1 MNKTMIMRKLLFLCA
16 LILSTSVLYSK
27 VVLAPVFTDNM
38 VLQQQSSVT
47 IWGTASPGKKVTVTT
62 SWNGMSYN
70 TTASKED
77 GSWSLRFDTPSYGGP
92 YEVSVADS
100 KKPLVLKNVLV
111 GDVWICSG
119 QSNMEM
125 KIGDK
130 VTGMEE
136 TLSSAKDYPNI
147 RIFHVQNTT
156 STLPTDVIPV
166 RHGGWKTCDAETI
179 YDFSAAA
186 YYFGRALNKEL
197 DIPIGLI
204 ETCWGGTLA
213 EAWTSGESLKKM
225 PYFSARVDEA
235 ASLPMTVEARVDKFH
250 NDIDRWREEVKAYD
264 PAFSGGRLV
273 WGGVDYQDSGW
284 NEIESPGFV
293 QDSGIPNFSGYLWMR
308 KTVEIPASWAG
319 KELSLDLAMVDDND
333 FTYFNGV
340 EVGHIEGCLAH
351 RHYTV
356 PASLVKAGKAV
367 IAVRVMDTGGKGGIW
382 GDKDRMFLA
391 LSENEKIPLAGTW
404 KYKVA
409 MKLSDAPDLPVNTA
423 TEANFPTFLYNA
435 MIYPL
440 LRVPIKGAIWYQG
453 EANVSRSLQYQTL
466 LPLMIQDWRKA
477 WGINFPFYIAQLA
490 NYQAVQTGPEES
502 DWAELRE
509 AQLFTV
515 QRLENTGL
523 AVLIDIGEADDIHP
537 KNKVEVG
544 RRLALNAL
552 ALTYGK
558 NIPYSGP
565 VYSSSKI
572 EGSSIRLLF
581 DHADGGLCT
590 PSGAALEGFYLAGAD
605 HVFHKAKASI
615 EGNSVIISCPEVEF
629 PTSVRY
635 GWANN
640 PVCNLYNGA
649 GLPAS
654 PFRTDSWVA
663 EH

>member
-1 MNKTMIMRKLLFLCA
+1 MKRIALLLAAAICLPSLLMA
-16 LILSTSVLYSK
+16 K
-27 VVLAPVFTDNM
+27 VVLPPVFTDHM
-38 VLQQQSSVT
+38 VLQQQATVT
-47 IWGTASPGKKVTVTT
+47 FWGTASPGKKVTVTT
-62 SWNGMSYN
+62 SWDGRSYSA
-70 TTASKED
+70 TASRED
-77 GSWSLRFDTPSYGGP
+77 GSWSLKFDTPSFGGP
-92 YEVSVADS
+92 YEISVADS
-100 KKPLVLKNVLV
+100 RKPLILKNVLI

-136 TLSSAKDYPNI
+136 TLAQAKNYPNI

-156 STLPTDVIPV
+156 ATLPTDVIPV
-166 RHGGWKTCDAETI
+166 RHGGWQMCDSETI
-179 YDFSAAA
+179 WDFSAAA
-186 YYFGRALNKEL
+186 YYFGKELNENL

-225 PYFSARVDEA
+225 PYFASRVEEA
-235 ASLPMTVEARVDKFH
+235 ASLPLTEEARTEKFH
-250 NDIDRWREEVKAYD
+250 QDIARWRESVKEYD
-264 PAFSGGRLV
+264 PAYSEGRLV
-273 WGGVDYQDSGW
+273 WGSLEYPDSDW
-284 NEIESPGFV
+284 SEIESPGFV
-293 QDSGIPNFSGYLWMR
+293 QDSGLPNFSGYLWMR
-308 KTVEIPASWAG
+308 KTVDIPSSWAG
-319 KELSLDLAMVDDND
+319 KDITLDLAMIDDND

-340 EVGHIEGCLAH
+340 EVGHTEGCLTH
-351 RHYTV
+351 RHYEV
-356 PASLVKAGKAV
+356 PGSLVKAGKAV

-391 LSENEKIPLAGTW
+391 LSGNDRITLAGTW

-409 MKLSDAPDLPVNTA
+409 MRLSDTPDLPVNTA
-423 TEANFPTFLYNA
+423 REANFPTFLYNA
-435 MIYPL
+435 MIHPL

-453 EANVSRSLQYQTL
+453 EANVARSLQYQTL

-509 AQLFTV
+509 AQLFTT
-515 QRLENTGL
+515 RLENTGM
-523 AVLIDIGEADDIHP
+523 AVLIDIGEAGDIHP
-537 KNKVEVG
+537 KNKAEVG

-558 NIPYSGP
+558 DIPYSGP
-565 VYSSSKI
+565 IYSSYKI
-572 EGSSIRLLF
+572 EGSSVRIFF
-581 DHADGGLCT
+581 DHIEGGLST
-590 PSGAALEGFYLAGAD
+590 PSGSSLEGFYLAGAD
-605 HVFHKAKASI
+605 HVFHKAKA
-615 EGNSVIISCPEVEF
+615 VIDGGTVVVSCPEVEF

-663 EH
+663 DNR

>member
-1 MNKTMIMRKLLFLCA
+1 MRNISIALALFLFLPLA
-16 LILSTSVLYSK
+16 APAK
-27 VVLAPVFTDNM
+27 VTLPPVFTDNM
-38 VLQQQSSVT
+38 VLQQQSKVT

-62 SWNGMSYN
+62 SWNGRTVQ
-70 TTASKED
+70 TTASKAD
-77 GSWSLRFDTPSYGGP
+77 GSWSVVFETPSYGGP
-92 YEVSVADS
+92 YEISVADS
-100 KKPLVLKNVLV
+100 RKPLVLKNILI

-130 VTGMEE
+130 VTGMDE
-136 TLSSAKDYPNI
+136 TLARAKDYPNI
-147 RIFHVQNTT
+147 RILHIQNTT
-156 STLPTDVIPV
+156 ATLPSEVVPV
-166 RHGGWKTCDAETI
+166 RHGGWQTCDSQTLP
-179 YDFSAAA
+179 DFSAAA
-186 YYFGRALNKEL
+186 YYFGRELNENL

-213 EAWTSGESLKKM
+213 EAWTSGESLRKM
-225 PYFSARVDEA
+225 PYFAARVEEA
-235 ASLPMTVEARVDKFH
+235 ASLPATTEARVEKFH
-250 NDIDRWREEVKAYD
+250 NDIDRWREEVKAFD
-264 PAFSGGRLV
+264 PAFSDGGQF
-273 WGGVDYQDSGW
+273 WGSIDYQDSDW
-284 NEIESPGFV
+284 AEIESPGFV
-293 QDSGIPNFSGYLWMR
+293 QDSGLPNFSGYLWMR
-308 KTVEIPASWAG
+308 KTVDIPASWAG
-319 KELSLDLAMVDDND
+319 KELSLDLAMIDDND
-333 FTYFNGV
+333 FTYFNGT

-356 PASLVKAGKAV
+356 PADLVKAGKAV

-382 GDKDRMFLA
+382 GDKDRMFLS
-391 LSENEKIPLAGTW
+391 LSENERIPLAGTW

-409 MKLSDAPDLPVNTA
+409 MRLSDAPDLPVNTA

-453 EANVSRSLQYQTL
+453 EANTSRSLQYQTL
-466 LPLMIQDWRKA
+466 LPLMIQDWRKG
-477 WGINFPFYIAQLA
+477 WGTDFPFYIAQLA

-509 AQLFTV
+509 AQLFTT
-515 QRLENTGL
+515 RLENTGM

-537 KNKVEVG
+537 KNKAEVG

-558 NIPYSGP
+558 DISYSGP
-565 VYSSSKI
+565 VYSSYRI
-572 EGSSIRLLF
+572 EGRTVRLSF
-581 DHADGGLCT
+581 DHTDGGLKI

-605 HVFHKAKASI
+605 HKFHKATAVI
-615 EGNSVIISCPEVEF
+615 EGDTVVVSSPEVEF
-629 PTSVRY
+629 PSSVRY

-654 PFRTDSWVA
+654 PFRTDSWRA
-663 EH
+663 DD

>member
-1 MNKTMIMRKLLFLCA
+1 MKRIALLLAAAICLPA
-16 LILSTSVLYSK
+16 LLMAK
-27 VVLAPVFTDNM
+27 VVLPPVFTDHM
-38 VLQQQSSVT
+38 VLQQQATVT
-47 IWGTASPGKKVTVTT
+47 FWGTASPGKKVTVTT
-62 SWNGMSYN
+62 SWDGLSYSA
-70 TTASKED
+70 TASRED
-77 GSWSLRFDTPSYGGP
+77 GGWSLKFDTPAYGGP
-92 YEVSVADS
+92 YEITVADS
-100 KKPLVLKNVLV
+100 RKPLVLKNILI

-130 VTGMEE
+130 VTGMRE
-136 TLSSAKDYPNI
+136 TLDRAKDYTNI

-156 STLPTDVIPV
+156 ATLPTDVIPV
-166 RHGGWKTCDAETI
+166 RHGGWQMCDAETI
-179 YDFSAAA
+179 WDFSAAA
-186 YYFGRALNKEL
+186 YYFGRELNENL

-213 EAWTSGESLKKM
+213 EAWTSGESLRKM
-225 PYFSARVDEA
+225 PYFASRVDEA
-235 ASLPMTVEARVDKFH
+235 ASLPLTMEAREEKFH
-250 NDIDRWREEVKAYD
+250 NDIDRWREEVKASD
-264 PAFSGGRLV
+264 PAFTGGSLV
-273 WGGVDYQDSGW
+273 WGAVDYQDSAW
-284 NEIESPGFV
+284 DVMDVPGFV
-293 QDSGIPNFSGYLWMR
+293 QDVAIPNFSGYLWMR
-308 KTVEIPASWAG
+308 KTVDIPSSWAG
-319 KELSLDLAMVDDND
+319 KDITLDLAMIDDND

-340 EVGHIEGCLAH
+340 EVGHTEGCLTH
-351 RHYTV
+351 RHYEV
-356 PASLVKAGKAV
+356 PGSLVKAGKAV

-382 GDKDRMFLA
+382 GDKDRMFIA
-391 LSENEKIPLAGTW
+391 LSETEQIPLAGPW

-409 MKLSDAPDLPVNTA
+409 MKLSEAPELPVNTA
-423 TEANFPTFLYNA
+423 REANYPTFLFNA

-502 DWAELRE
+502 EWAELRE
-509 AQLFTV
+509 AQLVAT
-515 QRLENTGL
+515 RLENTGL
-523 AVLIDIGEADDIHP
+523 AVLIDIGEAADIHP
-537 KNKVEVG
+537 KNKAEVG

-558 NIPYSGP
+558 DIPYSGP
-565 VYSSSKI
+565 IYSSYMI
-572 EGSSIRLLF
+572 EGSSMRISF
-581 DHADGGLCT
+581 DHTDGGLRT
-590 PSGAALEGFYLAGAD
+590 SGGSALEGFYMAGAD
-605 HVFHKAKASI
+605 HVFHKAKAVI
-615 EGNSVIISCPEVEF
+615 EGSSVVVSCPEVEF

-654 PFRTDSWVA
+654 PFRTDSWVS
-663 EH
+663 E

>member
-1 MNKTMIMRKLLFLCA
+1 MTKRFIKTLAVALCLPSLLMA
-16 LILSTSVLYSK
+16 K
-27 VVLAPVFTDNM
+27 VVLPPVFTDNM
-38 VLQQQSSVT
+38 VLQQEAVAT
-47 IWGTASPGKKVTVTT
+47 IWGTASLGKKVTVTT
-62 SWNGMSYN
+62 SWDGRSYT

-77 GSWSLRFDTPSYGGP
+77 GSWAIKFDTPSYGGP
-92 YEVSVADS
+92 YEIAVADS
-100 KKPLVLKNVLV
+100 RKPLILKNVLI

-125 KIGDK
+125 KIADK

-136 TLSSAKDYPNI
+136 TLFRAKDYPNM

-156 STLPTDVIPV
+156 ATLPTDVIPV
-166 RHGGWKTCDAETI
+166 RHGGWQMCDAETI
-179 YDFSAAA
+179 KDFSAAA
-186 YYFGRALNKEL
+186 YYFGRELNENL

-225 PYFSARVDEA
+225 PYFASRVDEA
-235 ASLPMTVEARVDKFH
+235 ASLPLTEEARTEKFH
-250 NDIDRWREEVKAYD
+250 KDIDRWREDMKTCD
-264 PAFSGGRLV
+264 PAYSGGRLV
-273 WGGVDYQDSGW
+273 WGALDFNDSEW
-284 NEIESPGFV
+284 SEIESPGFV
-293 QDSGIPNFSGYLWMR
+293 QDSGLPNFSGYLWMR
-308 KTVEIPASWAG
+308 KTVDIPASWAG
-319 KELSLDLAMVDDND
+319 KELALDLAMIDDND

-351 RHYTV
+351 RHYKV

-382 GDKDRMFLA
+382 GDRNRMFLA
-391 LSENEKIPLAGTW
+391 LSETERIPLAGSW

-423 TEANFPTFLYNA
+423 REANFPTFLYNA
-435 MIYPL
+435 MIHPL

-453 EANVSRSLQYQTL
+453 EANVARSLQYQTL

-509 AQLFTV
+509 AQLVTTK
-515 QRLENTGL
+515 LENTGM
-523 AVLIDIGEADDIHP
+523 AVLIDIGEAEDIHP
-537 KNKVEVG
+537 KNKAEVG
-544 RRLALNAL
+544 RRLALNVL

-558 NIPYSGP
+558 DIPYRGP
-565 VYSSSKI
+565 IYSSYKI
-572 EGSSIRLLF
+572 EGSTMRISF
-581 DHADGGLCT
+581 NHVEGGLCT
-590 PSGAALEGFYLAGAD
+590 PGGAVLEGFYLSGAD
-605 HVFHKAKASI
+605 HVFHKAKAVI
-615 EGNSVIISCPEVEF
+615 EGDTVVVSSPEVEF

-640 PVCNLYNGA
+640 PVCNLYNSA

-663 EH
+663 ED

>member
-1 MNKTMIMRKLLFLCA
+1 MRKIILFSAIMLCA
-16 LILSTSVLYSK
+16 SVLQAK

-38 VLQQQSSVT
+38 VLQQQATIT
-47 IWGTASPGKKVTVTT
+47 IWGTASLGKNVTVTT
-62 SWNGMSYN
+62 SWDGRSYSAA
-70 TTASKED
+70 ASRID
-77 GSWSLRFDTPSYGGP
+77 GSWSLKFDTPSYGGP
-92 YEVSVADS
+92 FEISVADS
-100 KKPLVLKNVLV
+100 RKPLILKNILI

-136 TLSSAKDYPNI
+136 TLARAKDYPNI
-147 RIFHVQNTT
+147 RIFHIQNTT
-156 STLPTDVIPV
+156 ATLPTDVIPV
-166 RHGGWKTCDAETI
+166 RHGGWQVCESETLL
-179 YDFSAAA
+179 DFSAAA
-186 YYFGRALNKEL
+186 YYFGRELNENL

-225 PYFSARVDEA
+225 PWFAPKVEEA
-235 ASLPMTVEARVDKFH
+235 ASLPETREARTEKFY
-250 NDIDRWREEVKAYD
+250 NDIDRWREDVKACD
-264 PAFSGGRLV
+264 PAFSNGTLE
-273 WGGVDYQDSGW
+273 WGAVGYKDSGW
-284 NEIESPGFV
+284 DEIESPGFV

-319 KELSLDLAMVDDND
+319 KDLSLDLAMIDDND

-340 EVGHIEGCLAH
+340 EVGHIEGCLTH

-356 PASLVKAGKAV
+356 PGDMVKAGKAV

-391 LSENEKIPLAGTW
+391 LSESERIPLAGLW

-409 MKLSDAPDLPVNTA
+409 MKLSEAPDLPVNTA

-435 MIYPL
+435 MIHPL

-453 EANVSRSLQYQTL
+453 EANVARSLQYQTL

-509 AQLFTV
+509 AQLLTT
-515 QRLENTGL
+515 RLENTGM

-558 NIPYSGP
+558 NNPYSGP
-565 VYSSSKI
+565 IYSSYKI
-572 EGSSIRLLF
+572 EGRTMRISF
-581 DHADGGLCT
+581 DHTDGGLAT
-590 PSGAALEGFYLAGAD
+590 PSGAVLDGFYIAGAD
-605 HVFHKAKASI
+605 HVFHKAKA
-615 EGNSVIISCPEVEF
+615 VIDGDTVVVSCPEVEF

-654 PFRTDSWVA
+654 PFRTDSWV
-663 EH
+663 ESE

>member
-1 MNKTMIMRKLLFLCA
+1 MKRFIIALTA
-16 LILSTSVLYSK
+16 LIFLSPMLMAK
-27 VVLAPVFTDNM
+27 VVLPPVFTDNM
-38 VLQQQSSVT
+38 VMQQQSAVT
-47 IWGTASPGKKVTVTT
+47 IWGTASPGKTVTVTT
-62 SWNGMSYN
+62 SWDGRSYAA
-70 TTASKED
+70 TASRED
-77 GSWSLRFDTPSYGGP
+77 GSWSLMFDTPSYGGP
-92 YEVSVADS
+92 YEITVADS
-100 KKPLVLKNVLV
+100 RKPLILRNVLI
-111 GDVWICSG
+111 GDIWICSG

-136 TLSSAKDYPNI
+136 TLSHAKDYPNI

-156 STLPTDVIPV
+156 ATLPTDVIPV
-166 RHGGWKTCDAETI
+166 RHGGWQMCDAETI
-179 YDFSAAA
+179 RDFSAAA
-186 YYFGRALNKEL
+186 YYFGKELNENL

-225 PYFSARVDEA
+225 PYFASRIDEA
-235 ASLPMTVEARVDKFH
+235 ASLPLTEEERTEKFYR
-250 NDIDRWREEVKAYD
+250 DIDRWREDIKSSD
-264 PAFSGGRLV
+264 PAYSDGRLV
-273 WGGVDYQDSGW
+273 WGALDFNDSDW
-284 NEIESPGFV
+284 AEMESPGFV
-293 QDSGIPNFSGYLWMR
+293 QDSGVPNFSGYLWMR
-308 KTVEIPASWAG
+308 KTVDIPASWAG
-319 KELSLDLAMVDDND
+319 KELSLDLAMIDDND

-356 PASLVKAGKAV
+356 PATLVKAGKAV

-382 GDKDRMFLA
+382 GDPNRMFLA
-391 LSENEKIPLAGTW
+391 SSESERISLSGVW

-409 MKLSDAPDLPVNTA
+409 MKLSDAPDIPVNTA
-423 TEANFPTFLYNA
+423 REPNFPTFLYNA
-435 MIYPL
+435 MIHPL

-490 NYQAVQTGPEES
+490 NYQAVQTGPEDS

-509 AQLFTV
+509 AQLVTT
-515 QRLENTGL
+515 RLENTGM

-537 KNKVEVG
+537 KNKAEVG

-558 NIPYSGP
+558 DIPYSGP
-565 VYSSSKI
+565 IYSSYKI
-572 EGSSIRLLF
+572 EGSSMRILF
-581 DHADGGLCT
+581 DHVDGGLRT
-590 PSGAALEGFYLAGAD
+590 PDGKALEGFYLAGAD
-605 HVFHKAKASI
+605 HVFHKAKA
-615 EGNSVIISCPEVEF
+615 VIDGGTVVVSCPEVEF

-654 PFRTDSWVA
+654 PFRTDPWVA
-663 EH
+663 ED

>member
-1 MNKTMIMRKLLFLCA
+1 MRKFSILCA
-16 LILSTSVLYSK
+16 FVLCAQLLQAK
-27 VVLAPVFTDNM
+27 VILAPVFTDNM
-38 VLQQQSSVT
+38 VLQQQASVT
-47 IWGTASPGKKVTVTT
+47 IWGTATPGKKVTVTT
-62 SWNGMSYN
+62 SWNGLSYS
-70 TTASKED
+70 TTASRED
-77 GSWSLRFDTPSYGGP
+77 GGWSLKFDTPSFGGP
-92 YEVSVADS
+92 YEITVADS
-100 KKPLVLKNVLV
+100 RKPLVLRNILI

-130 VTGMEE
+130 VTGMQE
-136 TLSSAKDYPNI
+136 TLDRAKDYTNI

-156 STLPTDVIPV
+156 ATLPTDVIPV
-166 RHGGWKTCDAETI
+166 RHGGWQMCDAETI
-179 YDFSAAA
+179 WDFSAAA
-186 YYFGRALNKEL
+186 YYFGKELNEAL

-225 PYFSARVDEA
+225 PYFASRVDEA
-235 ASLPMTVEARVDKFH
+235 ASLPLTMEAREEKFRK
-250 NDIDRWREEVKAYD
+250 DIDRWREEVKGSD
-264 PAFSGGRLV
+264 PAFTGGRLI
-273 WGGVDYQDSGW
+273 WGAVDYQDSAW
-284 NEIESPGFV
+284 DVMDVPGFV
-293 QDSGIPNFSGYLWMR
+293 QDVAIPNFSGYLWMR
-308 KTVEIPASWAG
+308 KTVDIPASWAG
-319 KELSLDLAMVDDND
+319 KELSLDLAMIDDND

-351 RHYTV
+351 RHYKV

-391 LSENEKIPLAGTW
+391 LSESERIPLAGPW

-409 MKLSDAPDLPVNTA
+409 MKLSEAPELPVNTA
-423 TEANFPTFLYNA
+423 REANYPTFLYNA
-435 MIYPL
+435 MIHPL

-477 WGINFPFYIAQLA
+477 WGIDFPFYIAQLA

-502 DWAELRE
+502 EWAELRE
-509 AQLFTV
+509 AQLVTT
-515 QRLENTGL
+515 RLENTGL

-537 KNKVEVG
+537 KNKAEVG

-565 VYSSSKI
+565 IYSSYRI
-572 EGSSIRLLF
+572 EGSSMRISF
-581 DHADGGLCT
+581 DYTDGGLCT
-590 PSGAALEGFYLAGAD
+590 PGGSALEGFYLAGAD
-605 HVFHKAKASI
+605 HVFHKAKAMI
-615 EGNSVIISCPEVEF
+615 EGVSVVVSCPEVEF

-663 EH
+663 D

>member
-1 MNKTMIMRKLLFLCA
+1 MKRFILALTAVIFFPYLMRA
-16 LILSTSVLYSK
+16 K
-27 VVLAPVFTDNM
+27 VVLPPVFTDNM
-38 VLQQQSSVT
+38 VLQQQSAVT

-62 SWNGMSYN
+62 SWNGSSYIA
-70 TTASKED
+70 TASKED
-77 GSWSLRFDTPSYGGP
+77 GGWSLKFDTPSYGGP
-92 YEVSVADS
+92 YEISIADS
-100 KKPLVLKNVLV
+100 RKPLILKNVLI

-136 TLSSAKDYPNI
+136 TLAHAKDYPNI

-166 RHGGWKTCDAETI
+166 RHGGWQMCDAETI
-179 YDFSAAA
+179 RDFSAAA
-186 YYFGRALNKEL
+186 YYFGKELNEGL
-197 DIPIGLI
+197 DIPIGLV

-225 PYFSARVDEA
+225 PYFATRVDEA
-235 ASLPMTVEARVDKFH
+235 ASLPLTEKERAEKFYQ
-250 NDIDRWREEVKAYD
+250 DIDRWRESVKAYD
-264 PAFSGGRLV
+264 PAFTDGRLV
-273 WGGVDYQDSGW
+273 WGGVTFDDSSW
-284 NEIESPGFV
+284 SEIDSPGFV
-293 QDSGIPNFSGYLWMR
+293 QDCGLPNFSGYLWMR
-308 KTVEIPASWAG
+308 KSVDIPASWAG
-319 KELSLDLAMVDDND
+319 KDLSLDLAMIDDND

-356 PASLVKAGKAV
+356 PASLVRAGKAV

-382 GDKDRMFLA
+382 GDKDRMFLSVSD
-391 LSENEKIPLAGTW
+391 SERIPLSGLW

-435 MIYPL
+435 MIHPL

-453 EANVSRSLQYQTL
+453 EANVARSLQYQTL

-509 AQLFTV
+509 AQLVTT
-515 QRLENTGL
+515 RLENTGM

-537 KNKVEVG
+537 KNKAEVG

-558 NIPYSGP
+558 DIPYSGP
-565 VYSSSKI
+565 IYSSYRI
-572 EGSSIRLLF
+572 EGSSMRIYF
-581 DHADGGLCT
+581 DHTDGGLRT
-590 PSGAALEGFYLAGAD
+590 LDGKALEGFYLAGAD
-605 HVFHKAKASI
+605 HVFHKAKAAI
-615 EGNSVIISCPEVEF
+615 DGDTVVVSCPEVEL

-640 PVCNLYNGA
+640 PVCNLYNAA
-649 GLPAS
+649 GLPTS

-663 EH
+663 DN